1 MSERPTLR
9 QIIAVIDQF
18 RALHPDSV
26 LAELCNELEATLD
39 GCVIAHPDD
48 VRLDASLAESEYGRG
63 FNDCHD
69 LIFGGSHE

>member
-39 GCVIAHPDD
+39 GYVIVHPDD
-48 VRLDASLAESEYGRG
+48 VPELCRDLDCGLY
-63 FNDCHD
+63 HH
-69 LIFGGSHE
+69 IFGGSHE